1 MKNKDKMREILALYP
16 ANTIFGASIITME
29 YLAITY
35 KLQELTTTQR
45 FDLYLATIET
55 ILDDKAAEISQM
67 TGVNT

>member
-1 MKNKDKMREILALYP
+1 MKNKDKMIEILALYP
-16 ANTIFGASIITME
+16 ANTIFGASILTME